1 MNTYQSTARMQCFA
15 ALALAVAVTAPGCWA
30 QEPVT
35 VTLNVEPFRLTGP
48 EGTATFWTRA
58 YNPPSGEGESLP
70 VGPIIRAN
78 AGATL
83 TVIINNNLG
92 ANNPNQPTTINTL
105 HAPNTTN
112 VHTHGLHIGSKS
124 PADNV
129 FSDIQPGDS
138 YTHVYNLPAD
148 HQGGTHWY
156 HAHHHGSTALQAGG
170 GMAGVLIIDDAV
182 GDLPSEV
189 LALPEV
195 VLMIQHIPVGDL
207 HTMAVE
213 AGDDLMTLDYEDNG
227 GDAFILCNGQVQPQI
242 TLTQGV
248 NTRLRMVFA
257 AVEASVE
264 LSIPE
269 AEALGCSWE
278 LLAKDGVYVSPAPRA
293 VGDVYLAPGN
303 RADVIIRCDE
313 AGTGSLQSIASTR
326 RSRRQGMGGGMGGP
340 GGPMGP
346 GNPGGVG
353 ATMTATVATLA
364 VIASTATADTS
375 ITAFEPKR
383 PAYLADLTS
392 YDGALETFEVAF
404 AGGPNTGG
412 CSINGV
418 SFQGED
424 SPLAQI
430 PVGAI
435 HEWSI
440 TGNGAHP
447 FHLHINPY
455 QLQDVA
461 DPSGWFQAGDW
472 HDVTLLPG
480 QVTVGAYRFAT
491 DTFTGSQVLHCH
503 FLEHEDRGCMGH
515 VNITGVEGTATPLQG
530 TALVAAA
537 PTAPTASVLATA
549 PTAPTEAAPTTQPS
563 PAPTTS
569 ASTRAQILPALA
581 LVLAAA
587 LLL

>member
-1 MNTYQSTARMQCFA
+1 MKIYQSTARMQSFA
-15 ALALAVAVTAPGCWA
+15 ALALAVAAVTANTTA
-30 QEPVT
+30 NPVT

-48 EGTATFWTRA
+48 DSTATFWTRA
-58 YNPPSGEGESLP
+58 YNPPSGEGDSLP

-78 AGATL
+78 AGDTL

-92 ANNPNQPTTINTL
+92 ANDPTQATTINTL

-129 FSDIQPGDS
+129 FSDIQPGES

-182 GDLPSEV
+182 GDLPMEV

-195 VLMIQHIPVGDL
+195 VLMLQHIPVGDL
-207 HTMAVE
+207 HTMAGE
-213 AGDDLMTLDYEDNG
+213 AGDDLMTLDYDNRG
-227 GDAFILCNGQVQPQI
+227 NDAFILCNGEFQPQI

-269 AEALGCSWE
+269 ADALGCTWE

-313 AGTGSLQSIASTR
+313 AGTGSLESIASTR
-326 RSRRQGMGGGMGGP
+326 RSRRQGMGPAMG
-340 GGPMGP
+340 GP

-353 ATMTATVATLA
+353 ATMAATVATLA
-364 VIASTATADTS
+364 VTASTATADTS

-404 AGGPNTGG
+404 AGGANTINGG
-412 CSINGV
+412 CNINGV
-418 SFQGED
+418 SFQGAD

-440 TGNGAHP
+440 TGNGVHP

-461 DPSGWFQAGDW
+461 DPSGWFQTGDW

-515 VNITGVEGTATPLQG
+515 VNITGVEGTVTPLLG

-537 PTAPTASVLATA
+537 PTASTASTAPTASTASTA
-549 PTAPTEAAPTTQPS
+549 PTAPTATEPS

-569 ASTRAQILPALA
+569 ASTRAQICPALA
-581 LVLAAA
+581 LVFAAA